1 MMTATS
7 WPSSR
12 KRARRPRALASGS
25 TGRRDGAALGAGAG
39 LVDAAV
45 RADEPVAGLGDQ
57 HGADL
62 ADDALRLLQDEL
74 DDAWLLLPTLRE
86 LLGEGGGRDGIEI
99 DGAPLGLGDDLGGDD
114 DDVATGDGFA
124 GGGGG
129 IDDHR
134 GEIVALGDLREALD
148 GNNGD
153 SHCDAPQAP
162 AMRMLVCVLWTRLRL
177 MRSEVSIST

>member
-1 MMTATS
+1 M
-7 WPSSR
+7 P
-12 KRARRPRALASGS
+12 GS
-25 TGRRDGAALGAGAG
+25 FSQRSANCWAK
-39 LVDAAV
+39 
-45 RADEPVAGLGDQ
+45 
-57 HGADL
+57 
-62 ADDALRLLQDEL
+62 
-74 DDAWLLLPTLRE
+74 
-86 LLGEGGGRDGIEI
+86 GEGVHGIEI
-99 DGAPLGLGDDLGGDD
+99 DGAALGFRDDLGGDD

-134 GEIVALGDLREALD
+134 GEIVALGDLGEALD
-148 GNNGD
+148 GDNGD